1 MINYKSIDVMDSVM
15 DVDTEKR
22 IVKAVWSRLG
32 NIDLDMDIMA
42 AGCYNKTIAERGPM
56 GKNQVWSLVDHN
68 PSIKSALGKPME
80 LYIEGDMLIAV
91 TKIVDTEIG
100 EDAIKL
106 YNAGCINEHSVGFRT
121 IKSDMN
127 NETGI
132 RTINEVMLY
141 EGSAVIWGANPE
153 TPTLGMKSLLSDNP
167 EDLVKR
173 LEKLTVA
180 FKNGTFTDDTFGLL
194 EIQIKQIQDSIL
206 KLSTPPAAKAVEPQK
221 EDTTVLDAI
230 KQTNSQLKN
239 LLK

>member
-1 MINYKSIDVMDSVM
+1 
-15 DVDTEKR
+15 
-22 IVKAVWSRLG
+22 
-32 NIDLDMDIMA
+32 
-42 AGCYNKTIAERGPM
+42 
-56 GKNQVWSLVDHN
+56 
-68 PSIKSALGKPME
+68 
-80 LYIEGDMLIAV
+80 
-91 TKIVDTEIG
+91 
-100 EDAIKL
+100 
-106 YNAGCINEHSVGFRT
+106 
-121 IKSDMN
+121 MN
-127 NETGI
+127 NESGI

-206 KLSTPPAAKAVEPQK
+206 KLSTPPAAKAVEPHI

>member
-1 MINYKSIDVMDSVM
+1 MINYKSIDIMDSVL

-22 IVKAVWSRLG
+22 TVKAVWSRMG

-42 AGCYNKTIAERGPM
+42 TGCYNKTIAERGPM

-80 LYIEGDMLIAV
+80 LYIESDMLIAV
-91 TKIVDTEIG
+91 TKIVDTEMG

-132 RTINEVMLY
+132 RTITEVMLY
-141 EGSAVIWGANPE
+141 EGSAVLWGANPE

-206 KLSTPPAAKAVEPQK
+206 KLSTPPAAKAVEPPK